1 MRCMDKCRIFL
12 PNRARIWRKM
22 GWQGE
27 NKRKSGG
34 NSSLWHL
41 WGRKRIE
48 NPATGASS
56 GKEVPDTGFLML
68 AEEEKR
74 CRPQSPVL
82 FPCPEGA
89 IRGDFLRSRRR
100 RRFRCPGCCLR
111 RPRGVRSIPAV
122 RHLPARGCRRRRRC
136 GCVRG

>member
-1 MRCMDKCRIFL
+1 MCCMDKCRIFL

-22 GWQGE
+22 SWQGE

-48 NPATGASS
+48 NQVVGASS

-68 AEEEKR
+68 AEEKKH
-74 CRPQSPVL
+74 CRPQSPML
-82 FPCPEGA
+82 FPCPEGI
-89 IRGDFLRSRRR
+89 IRGDFLLRLRCF
-100 RRFRCPGCCLR
+100 RFRRPACCLR
-111 RPRGVRSIPAV
+111 PLRGVQSIPAA
-122 RHLPARGCRRRRRC
+122 RHLPARGCRRRRWY